1 MQQRMAQRGIEVSG
15 IPFEEILHALKNKH
29 KDVAIRI
36 RDMITL
42 RACVGDTV
50 REINAVTQASNEKS
64 RANTT
69 DDNLQRKGWT
79 PLVEQVTIRWGEGK
93 ESIAVSTFGSRKK
106 FVAPVEMK
114 AGGAASQ
121 DLCMWVKE
129 LVKQLQGETFEA
141 REINLLWSTPGA
153 THQAVHMDMCAPAAG
168 AEDTGIS
175 LLLPIGIGEQHL
187 NTWPHS
193 NHLSQAATNCG
204 YDAYDEFE
212 ANDSKREEWGR
223 EFNKISPP
231 AMHKI
236 AYEKVSIAEGNVAG
250 FLPHLIHSG
259 FKNDSKHHLL
269 RIHVYVL
276 RRRIEKQENY
286 VTPVPDAVMQRL
298 ELNPDMTFMAFVTG
312 EKMDKGQG
320 TNQRAIDAADADRK
334 VYPIESRGPGVA
346 HMRG

>member
-29 KDVAIRI
+29 KGVAIRI

-50 REINAVTQASNEKS
+50 REINTVTQASNEKS

-69 DDNLQRKGWT
+69 DENLQRTGWT
-79 PLVEQVTIRWGEGK
+79 PLVEQVTVRWGEGK
-93 ESIAVSTFGSRKK
+93 ESIAVSTFGMRKK
-106 FVAPVEMK
+106 FVAPVEME
-114 AGGAASQ
+114 AGAASH

-129 LVKQLQGETFEA
+129 LVKQLQGEQFEA
-141 REINLLWSTPGA
+141 REINLLWSTPKA

-175 LLLPIGIGEQHL
+175 LLLPIGIGVQYL
-187 NTWPHS
+187 NTWPQS

-204 YDAYDEFE
+204 FDAYDEFE
-212 ANDSKREEWGR
+212 ANNSTRQKWGR
-223 EFNKISPP
+223 EFNRITSP
-231 AMHKI
+231 ATHKI

-259 FKNDSKHHLL
+259 FKNDSERHLL

-276 RRRIEKQENY
+276 REGVEKKDNF
-286 VTPVPDAVMQRL
+286 VMPVPEAVMQRL
-298 ELNPDMTFMAFVTG
+298 EPNPDMTFMAFVTG
-312 EKMDKGQG
+312 EKMDEGHGIKQP
-320 TNQRAIDAADADRK
+320 AISAADADRK
-334 VYPIESRGPGVA
+334 VYPIELRGPSVA